1 MFRELSSNHCRHWL
15 LQYNEDRLSWVQIS
29 SWTCCSLS
37 DRLQDRLLSCNM
49 INCWLQ
55 LSPIT
60 FETIPERNSFC
71 DTVLQLSVDC
81 LRLKFIARNKLLDS
95 KKNKRVFLHG
105 RRPANQM
112 RGWRQKPGITWPIYE
127 SAICR
132 FVGEQARK
140 IWRISGLP
148 LPLPLPLVLPLPL
161 NPCFPPV
168 PGVGQGGIY
177 GLRVLDLRSQQTR
190 GQVSAKQEGVNDKV
204 GAILTE

>member
-95 KKNKRVFLHG
+95 EKNKGVFLHG

-148 LPLPLPLVLPLPL
+148 LPLVLPLPAWTRASHL
-161 NPCFPPV
+161 YQGLDKVVYMDCQSCT
-168 PGVGQGGIY
+168 GQ
-177 GLRVLDLRSQQTR
+177 RSQQTR

-204 GAILTE
+204 GASLTE